1 MKKIL
6 AIGASNSSESI
17 NRQFS
22 SWAANQVENADIEV
36 LDLNDFEMPIYS
48 KDREN
53 ESGVPNKA
61 KAFKSKIAEADG
73 IIISFAEYNGSYTS
87 AYKNI
92 IDWVSRIEKGIWAN
106 KPLLLLSTSPGGRG
120 GLSVLTAAKSSIPHQ
135 GAQVVGSFSL
145 PSFYQNFSLEG
156 GINDSALLDSFND
169 ELDKLTSMISQEK
182 MMVTQ

>member
-6 AIGASNSSESI
+6 GIGASNSKKSI
-17 NRQFS
+17 NRQFA
-22 SWAANQVENADIEV
+22 SWAISQVEDMKREV
-36 LDLNDFEMPIYS
+36 LDLNDYEMPIYS

-53 ESGVPNKA
+53 ESGIPAEA
-61 KAFKSKIAEADG
+61 KALKSKIKAADA

-120 GLSVLTAAKSSIPHQ
+120 ALNVLTAAKSTIPHQ

-145 PSFYQNFSLEG
+145 PSFNQNFDQENGIVNEDLLNSFSNELE
-156 GINDSALLDSFND
+156 
-169 ELDKLTSMISQEK
+169 KLTAVINQENTIPIS
-182 MMVTQ
+182 